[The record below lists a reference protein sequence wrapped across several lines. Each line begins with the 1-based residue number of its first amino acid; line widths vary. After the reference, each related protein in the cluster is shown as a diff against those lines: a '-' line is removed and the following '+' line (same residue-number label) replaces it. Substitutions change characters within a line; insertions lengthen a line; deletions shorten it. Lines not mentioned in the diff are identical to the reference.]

1 MSKLPGDVRLQIA
14 RNSDKDVWEI
24 KELLEIIRK
33 EVEARELSDHVKAD
47 SERKKPIQPRIP
59 STTSSLTAQGT
70 YGKQSGSIKCAYC
83 GNLHFS
89 ASCETVV
96 RPSDRKEILKRD
108 SRCFVCLQFGHR
120 SNQCHPSKKCRR
132 CEGRHHQS
140 ICEQKYPWKIADTGK
155 KTNEADSKSTSE
167 QRRETP
173 EASTSGNK
181 TVTGC
186 QNSSMEN
193 ARFSY
198 KPRPLTPIRKRK
210 TRYYQYD
217 S

>member
-140 ICEQKYPWKIADTGK
+140 ICEQKYPSKSADTGK
-155 KTNEADSKSTSE
+155 KTNEAE
-167 QRRETP
+167 QR
-173 EASTSGNK
+173 
-181 TVTGC
+181 
-186 QNSSMEN
+186 
-193 ARFSY
+193 
-198 KPRPLTPIRKRK
+198 
-210 TRYYQYD
+210 
-217 S
+217 